1 MNGKEIGRLLG
12 DKGEGGIYVCIK
24 LNKYISI

>member
-1 MNGKEIGRLLG
+1 MKGKEIGRLLG
-12 DKGEGGIYVCIK
+12 DKGEGVLILALK